1 MSRLQAS
8 SLLRVIYQD
17 LMRHRGLAAWSFLL
31 LATSLA
37 VVYMTHLNRE
47 LVGERQQLLQV
58 RDELDVEY
66 RHLIIEQTAL
76 AEHSR
81 IEQIAMRDLD
91 MQRPDDDQEVLV
103 PWR

>member
-1 MSRLQAS
+1 MSRLQAN

-17 LMRHRGLAAWSFLL
+17 LTQHRGLAVWSVLL
-31 LATSLA
+31 LLTSLA

-47 LVGERQQLLQV
+47 LVSERQQLLQV
-58 RDELDVEY
+58 RDELDIEY

-81 IEQIAMRDLD
+81 IEQIAMRDLN
-91 MQRPDDDQEVLV
+91 MQRPDDDQEVLI
-103 PWR
+103 PWQ